1 MKFNFFKYSDTG
13 KYGEELAVKY
23 LQKKKFLVKTRN
35 YSKPYGEIDI
45 VAQKGRKI
53 FFIEVKTTKIDYQ
66 VSRESFSLL
75 NKIDTKKLSNL
86 EKTINNYLGENSL
99 LDNDWRFGVI
109 TVFLTQDDK
118 LFKIE
123 EYWDF

>member
-1 MKFNFFKYSDTG
+1 MKFNFLKYSDTG